1 VRRDHRLLA
10 SQWAGVHPAGRS
22 LSRAEVIELTARSM
36 ERSSAEVSLK
46 MKRYLSGLATVAST
60 APFIGMF
67 GTVIGILDAF
77 KGCIGSRWFCTVA
90 VIDGVCEALVTT
102 VLALLVAI
110 PSVWFYNY
118 LSRTMELFDIEMK
131 NASLEL
137 QNYLAIHSGAR
148 PQSDREHL
156 AL

>member
-1 VRRDHRLLA
+1 MHRDHRFLA
-10 SQWAGVHPAGRS
+10 SQWAGVRAVTPP
-22 LSRAEVIELTARSM
+22 LSRAEVIELTKRSLD
-36 ERSSAEVSLK
+36 RSSAEVCLE
-46 MKRYLSGLATVAST
+46 MKRGLSGLATVAST

-77 KGCIGSRWFCTVA
+77 RGCIGSRWLCTVA

-110 PSVWFYNY
+110 PAVWFYNY
-118 LSRTMELFDIEMK
+118 LSDTMELLDIEMR

-137 QNYLAIHSGAR
+137 LNYLVIHSGAR
-148 PQSDREHL
+148 PQSDRERRTT
-156 AL
+156 

>member
-1 VRRDHRLLA
+1 MHRDHRFLA
-10 SQWAGVHPAGRS
+10 SQWTGVRAVTPPLSKADVIEFTKRS
-22 LSRAEVIELTARSM
+22 LD
-36 ERSSAEVSLK
+36 RSSTEVCFE
-46 MKRYLSGLATVAST
+46 MKRGLSGLATVAST

-67 GTVIGILDAF
+67 GTVIGILNAF
-77 KGCIGSRWFCTVA
+77 RGCIGSRWFCTAA

-110 PSVWFYNY
+110 PAIWLYNY
-118 LSRTMELFDIEMK
+118 LSSTMELFDIEMR

-137 QNYLAIHSGAR
+137 VNYLAIRSGAR
-148 PQSDREHL
+148 PQSGRERG

>member
-1 VRRDHRLLA
+1 
-10 SQWAGVHPAGRS
+10 
-22 LSRAEVIELTARSM
+22 
-36 ERSSAEVSLK
+36 
-46 MKRYLSGLATVAST
+46 
-60 APFIGMF
+60 
-67 GTVIGILDAF
+67 
-77 KGCIGSRWFCTVA
+77 VA

-118 LSRTMELFDIEMK
+118 LSRTMELFDIEIK